1 MCRNFLFFLLTFQ
14 FALDFLILSC
24 VQTDYPKEPNPVVM
38 GAIYNLSGSQA
49 DLDVPSSRGA
59 RMAIEDANREGGVL
73 GRPLRLVLENGES
86 KPAVVE
92 KKTSDMLNRFPTM
105 SAMMG
110 LSDTDMVLAA
120 APVAAANQRLFL
132 TSGATSPRLPAQ
144 IPKYLFLSC
153 FGDNVQAAA
162 GAEWAYRDLGA
173 HTVSILFNTD
183 KSYTRLLQGYF
194 QTSFKQLGGKVLSV
208 KGYKPDDL
216 IQAIQSLRKADFIF
230 LSAADPSEAL
240 KLVRL
245 LRKAGFSIPILG
257 GDGFDSEDVWQK
269 PPDINDV
276 FFTTHVYLGPE
287 NDDPK
292 VVAFRKAYSETYQ
305 GNIPD
310 AFAALGYDTVR
321 LLIMAISEAGS
332 PDPAKVLDA
341 LAGIREF
348 EGVTGTMGYTPDSRI
363 PRKSVTILQIEGGK
377 RKLVRQLLPERVP
390 PP

>member
-132 TSGATSPRLPAQ
+132 TSGATSPRLPTQ

-348 EGVTGTMGYTPDSRI
+348 EGVTGTMGYTPDNRI

>member
-1 MCRNFLFFLLTFQ
+1 MYRNFLLFLITFQ
-14 FALDFLILSC
+14 FALGFLILSC
-24 VQTDYPKEPNPVVM
+24 VQADHPKEPNPIVM

-59 RMAIEDANREGGVL
+59 LMAIEDANREGGVL

-92 KKTSDMLNRFPTM
+92 KKTADMLNRFPTM
-105 SAMMG
+105 SVMIG

-162 GAEWAYRDLGA
+162 AAEWAYQDLGA
-173 HTVSILFNTD
+173 RTVSILFNND

-194 QTSFKQLGGKVLSV
+194 QTSFKQLGGKVVSV

-240 KLVRL
+240 KLARL
-245 LRKAGFSIPILG
+245 LRKAGFSTPILG

-269 PPDINDV
+269 HPDINDV

-321 LLIMAISEAGS
+321 LLMMAISEAGS

-348 EGVTGTMGYTPDSRI
+348 EGVTGTMGYTPDNRI

>member
-1 MCRNFLFFLLTFQ
+1 MYRNFLLFLITFQ
-14 FALDFLILSC
+14 FALGFLILSC
-24 VQTDYPKEPNPVVM
+24 VQADHPKEPNPIVM

-59 RMAIEDANREGGVL
+59 LMAIEDANREGGVL

-92 KKTSDMLNRFPTM
+92 KKTVDMLNRFPTM
-105 SAMMG
+105 SVMMG

-162 GAEWAYRDLGA
+162 AAEWAYQDLGA
-173 HTVSILFNTD
+173 RTVSILFNND

-194 QTSFKQLGGKVLSV
+194 QTSFKQLGGKVVSV

-240 KLVRL
+240 KLARL
-245 LRKAGFSIPILG
+245 LRKAGFSTPILG

-269 PPDINDV
+269 HPDINDV

-321 LLIMAISEAGS
+321 LLMMAISEAGS

-348 EGVTGTMGYTPDSRI
+348 EGVTGTMGYTPDNRI

>member
-1 MCRNFLFFLLTFQ
+1 
-14 FALDFLILSC
+14 
-24 VQTDYPKEPNPVVM
+24 M

-59 RMAIEDANREGGVL
+59 LMAIEDANREGGVL

-310 AFAALGYDTVR
+310 AFAALGYDTVQ
-321 LLIMAISEAGS
+321 LLIMAISVAGS

-348 EGVTGTMGYTPDSRI
+348 EGVTGTMGYTPDNRI

>member
-1 MCRNFLFFLLTFQ
+1 MCRKFLFFLLTFQ

-310 AFAALGYDTVR
+310 AFAALGYDTVQ
-321 LLIMAISEAGS
+321 LLIMAISVAGS

-348 EGVTGTMGYTPDSRI
+348 EGVTGTMGYTPDNRI

>member
-216 IQAIQSLRKADFIF
+216 SQAIQSLREADLIF
-230 LSAADPSEAL
+230 LSAEDPSEAL

-245 LRKAGFSIPILG
+245 LRKAGFSTPILG

-269 PPDINDV
+269 HPDINNV
-276 FFTTHVYLGPE
+276 FFTTHAYLGPD
-287 NDDPK
+287 NGDPR
-292 VVAFRKAYSETYQ
+292 VVAFRKAYS
-305 GNIPD
+305 
-310 AFAALGYDTVR
+310 
-321 LLIMAISEAGS
+321 
-332 PDPAKVLDA
+332 
-341 LAGIREF
+341 
-348 EGVTGTMGYTPDSRI
+348 
-363 PRKSVTILQIEGGK
+363 
-377 RKLVRQLLPERVP
+377 
-390 PP
+390 

>member
-348 EGVTGTMGYTPDSRI
+348 EGVTGTMGYTPDNRI